1 MVTDTHFAGA
11 GFAHFDLHQVH
22 LLGAAMLVNLDG
34 TRKGGRHS
42 ELQRRLVEDI
52 R

>member
-1 MVTDTHFAGA
+1 
-11 GFAHFDLHQVH
+11 

-34 TRKGGRHS
+34 TGKGGRHR
-42 ELQRRLVEDI
+42 ELQRRLVEDT